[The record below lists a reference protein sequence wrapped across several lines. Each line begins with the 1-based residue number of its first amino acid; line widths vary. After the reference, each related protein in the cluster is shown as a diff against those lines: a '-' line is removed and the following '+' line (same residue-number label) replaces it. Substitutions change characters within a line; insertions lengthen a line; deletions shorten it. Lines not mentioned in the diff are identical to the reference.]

1 MKGAWKNPFGVPPQY
16 HSKEPLREPDRTF
29 CSKCVQLSRDGGEPA
44 ESASGEPV
52 HGNHIVWLTSIRQ
65 STGTVHDPM
74 ISSCTYNHTM
84 RRGRFRLC
92 RPWSGR
98 KTTGL
103 DQGWQQR
110 STPCA
115 CITGINS
122 YLSSPCV
129 MQTCVVPSIP
139 GFRRIVTTYWPS
151 PFGILASLARLIIQL
166 ISTTKS
172 HWCRQG
178 YSPVWRGDPSGTRRG
193 RQPINS

>member
-1 MKGAWKNPFGVPPQY
+1 MAVSQQSLPPVNQYTEIMLCDWPAFARAQALCMIRWFHHVRITTPCGV
-16 HSKEPLREPDRTF
+16 
-29 CSKCVQLSRDGGEPA
+29 
-44 ESASGEPV
+44 
-52 HGNHIVWLTSIRQ
+52 
-65 STGTVHDPM
+65 
-74 ISSCTYNHTM
+74 
-84 RRGRFRLC
+84 GRFRLC

-115 CITGINS
+115 CITGRNS

-129 MQTCVVPSIP
+129 MQTCVVLSIP
-139 GFRRIVTTYWPS
+139 GFRRIVNTSWPS